1 MIDRR
6 RLIGLPFLAPLL
18 VGAAGAQGLSSR
30 PVTIV
35 SPYMAGGTS
44 DIIARVLGEGLSES
58 WKQPVL
64 IENRP
69 GANGSIGV
77 SAVARSS
84 PDGHTL
90 LAVASSAL
98 TLNPLLYKKL
108 TYEVERDLV
117 PVSVTG
123 QVPNV
128 VVVNP
133 KLPARDLAELIV
145 LAKAKPGALTYASQG
160 IGSNGQ
166 MNAEMFRLATGI
178 SLVHV
183 PYKGSAQ
190 AVTDLVG
197 GQVDLMFDN
206 LPTVLEHIRG
216 GQLRALAVTSANRSP
231 LLSDVPTVAEAAIPG
246 FDTSAW
252 FAVLAPKATPPE
264 LLAKLERTV
273 IGVLTQPVTAAKLA
287 AAGVTVAAAG
297 SAELAGRI
305 ARDRRIWSEVIA
317 KAGIAIE

>member
-1 MIDRR
+1 MIKRR
-6 RLIGLPFLAPLL
+6 SFLALPLFAPF
-18 VGAAGAQGLSSR
+18 VTTAARAQGLSNR

-44 DIIARVLGEGLSES
+44 DIIARVLGEGLSDL
-58 WKQPVL
+58 WQQPVL

-77 SAVARSS
+77 SAVARSA

-108 TYEVERDLV
+108 AYDVERDLF

-133 KLPARDLAELIV
+133 KLPTRDLAELIR
-145 LAKAKPGALTYASQG
+145 LAKAKPGGLTYASQG
-160 IGSNGQ
+160 VGSNGQ

-216 GQLRALAVTSANRSP
+216 GQLRALAVTAASRSA
-231 LLSDVPTVAEAAIPG
+231 LLPDVPTVAEAAIPG

-264 LLAKLERTV
+264 LLTRLEQAVT
-273 IGVLTQPVTAAKLA
+273 GVLARTEISSKLA

-305 ARDRRIWSEVIA
+305 ERDRRIWSEVIA
-317 KAGIAIE
+317 KAGIAVE

>member
-6 RLIGLPFLAPLL
+6 RLIGLPLLAPFG
-18 VGAAGAQGLSSR
+18 VASARSQAFASR

-35 SPYMAGGTS
+35 SPYAAGGTS
-44 DIIARVLGEGLSES
+44 DIIARVLGEALNER
-58 WKQPVL
+58 WTQPVV

-77 SAVARSS
+77 MAVARAA

-108 TYEVERDLV
+108 AYDVERDLA

-123 QVPNV
+123 LVPNV

-133 KLPARDLAELIV
+133 KLPARTLAELV
-145 LAKAKPGALTYASQG
+145 AVAKTKPGGLTYASQG

-166 MNAEMFRLATGI
+166 MNAELFRLATGI
-178 SLVHV
+178 PLLHV

-197 GQVDLMFDN
+197 GQVELMFDN
-206 LPTVLEHIRG
+206 LPTVLEYIRG
-216 GQLRALAVTSANRSP
+216 GQLRALAVTAAGRSP
-231 LLSDVPTVAEAAIPG
+231 LLPDVPTVAEAAIPG
-246 FDTSAW
+246 FETSAW
-252 FAVLAPKATPPE
+252 FAVLAPKATPPARLGE
-264 LLAKLERTV
+264 LEQSVRAVLA
-273 IGVLTQPVTAAKLA
+273 QPAVSTKLA
-287 AAGVTVAAAG
+287 AAGVAVAAAG
-297 SAELAGRI
+297 AAELSARI
-305 ARDRRIWSEVIA
+305 LHDRRMWSEVIA
-317 KAGIAIE
+317 KAGIAVE

>member
-1 MIDRR
+1 MIERR
-6 RLIGLPFLAPLL
+6 SLLALPLLAPFLTAT
-18 VGAAGAQGLSSR
+18 ARAQGLSSR

-44 DIIARVLGEGLSES
+44 DIIARVLGEGLSEL

-77 SAVARSS
+77 SAVARSA

-108 TYEVERDLV
+108 SYDVERDLV

-133 KLPARDLAELIV
+133 GLPARDLAELIA
-145 LAKAKPGALTYASQG
+145 LARTKPGGLTYASQG

-166 MNAEMFRLATGI
+166 MNAEMFRLTTGI

-216 GQLRALAVTSANRSP
+216 GQLRALAVTSASRSP
-231 LLSDVPTVAEAAIPG
+231 LLPEVPTVAEAAIPG

-252 FAVLAPKATPPE
+252 FAVLAARATPPE
-264 LLAKLERTV
+264 LLARLEQAVT
-273 IGVLTQPVTAAKLA
+273 GVLARPATSARLA
-287 AAGVTVAAAG
+287 TAGVTVAAAG
-297 SAELAGRI
+297 SAELGMRI
-305 ARDRRIWSEVIA
+305 ARDRKAWSEVIA
-317 KAGIAIE
+317 KAGIPVE

>member
-18 VGAAGAQGLSSR
+18 VDAAGAQGLSSR

-44 DIIARVLGEGLSES
+44 DIIARVLGEGLSEL

-77 SAVARSS
+77 SAVARSA

-273 IGVLTQPVTAAKLA
+273 VGVLTQPVTAAKLA

-297 SAELAGRI
+297 SAELAERI

>member
-6 RLIGLPFLAPLL
+6 RLIGFPFLTPLI
-18 VGAAGAQGLSSR
+18 VGAARAQGLSSR
-30 PVTIV
+30 PVSIV
-35 SPYMAGGTS
+35 SPYAAGGTS
-44 DIIARVLGEGLSES
+44 DIIARVLGEGLHEL

-77 SAVARSS
+77 SAVSRAA

-108 TYEVERDLV
+108 AYDVERDLA

-123 QVPNV
+123 SVPNV

-133 KLPARDLAELIV
+133 KVPARSLAELIAV
-145 LAKAKPGALTYASQG
+145 AKAKPGGLTYASQG

-166 MNAEMFRLATGI
+166 MNAELFRLATGVP
-178 SLVHV
+178 LLHV

-206 LPTVLEHIRG
+206 LPTVLEHVRG
-216 GQLRALAVTSANRSP
+216 GQLRALAVTSASRSP
-231 LLSDVPTVAEAAIPG
+231 LLPEVPTVAETVIPG

-252 FAVLAPKATPPE
+252 FAVLAPRATPPE
-264 LLAKLERTV
+264 LLAQLEKAV
-273 IGVLTQPVTAAKLA
+273 IGVLAQPAVSAKLA

-297 SAELAGRI
+297 AKDLAARI
-305 ARDRRIWSEVIA
+305 MHDRQMWGEVVT
-317 KAGIAIE
+317 KAGIAVD

>member
-6 RLIGLPFLAPLL
+6 WLISLPLL
-18 VGAAGAQGLSSR
+18 GPFCGASARAQGLARR

-35 SPYMAGGTS
+35 SPYAAGGTS
-44 DIIARVLGEGLSES
+44 DIIARVLGEGLHEL

-77 SAVARSS
+77 SAVARAQ
-84 PDGHTL
+84 PDGHSL

-108 TYEVERDLV
+108 AYDVERDLA

-123 QVPNV
+123 LVPNV

-133 KLPARDLAELIV
+133 KVPARSLGELIA
-145 LAKAKPGALTYASQG
+145 LAKAKPGGLTYASQG
-160 IGSNGQ
+160 VGSNGQ
-166 MNAEMFRLATGI
+166 MNAELFRLATGVP
-178 SLVHV
+178 LLHV

-206 LPTVLEHIRG
+206 LPTVLEQIRG
-216 GQLRALAVTSANRSP
+216 GQLRALAVTSAQRSP
-231 LLSDVPTVAEAAIPG
+231 LLPEVPTVAEAAIAG

-252 FAVLAPKATPPE
+252 FAVLAPRATPPE
-264 LLAKLERTV
+264 LLAQLEKAVT
-273 IGVLTQPVTAAKLA
+273 GVLAQPAVSAKLA

-297 SAELAGRI
+297 TSDLSARI
-305 ARDRRIWSEVIA
+305 LHDRTMWTEVIA

>member
-6 RLIGLPFLAPLL
+6 QLIGLPFLAPLL
-18 VGAAGAQGLSSR
+18 VASARAQGLSTR

-35 SPYMAGGTS
+35 SPYAAGGTS
-44 DIIARVLGEGLSES
+44 DIIARILGEGLHDL

-69 GANGSIGV
+69 GANGAIGV
-77 SAVARSS
+77 SAVARAE

-108 TYEVERDLV
+108 AYDVERDLA
-117 PVSVTG
+117 PVTVTG
-123 QVPNV
+123 LVPNV
-128 VVVNP
+128 VVVHP
-133 KLPARDLAELIV
+133 KVPARSLQELV
-145 LAKAKPGALTYASQG
+145 AFAKAKPGGLTYASQG

-166 MNAEMFRLATGI
+166 MNAELFRLATGVP
-178 SLVHV
+178 LLHV

-216 GQLRALAVTSANRSP
+216 AQLRALAVTSAGRSP
-231 LLSDVPTVAEAAIPG
+231 LLPDVPTVSEAAIPG
-246 FDTSAW
+246 FDTAAW
-252 FAVLAPKATPPE
+252 FAVLAPKATSPM
-264 LLAKLERTV
+264 LLAQLETA
-273 IGVLTQPVTAAKLA
+273 IASVLARPGSSAKLA

-297 SAELAGRI
+297 SAELSARI
-305 ARDRRIWSEVIA
+305 LHDRKMWSEVIA